1 MLTALLAFALQALP
15 LPRMVDIPAGTFWMG
30 TDHPPMEDWDEAPRR
45 EVKVDAFRMSATPS
59 TRHSIRRISEA
70 SKVSPP
76 ETTRR

>member
-45 EVKVDAFRMSATPS
+45 EVKVDAFRMSATEI
-59 TRHSIRRISEA
+59 TNAQYEGGIRFDA
-70 SKVSPP
+70 
-76 ETTRR
+76 

>member
-1 MLTALLAFALQALP
+1 MLTLLLSLILQAPP

-45 EVKVDAFRMSATPS
+45 EVKVDAFRMSATS
-59 TRHSIRRISEA
+59 TRRSTRRTSEA
-70 SKVSPP
+70 SKAFPP